1 MKWLM
6 GLVVFAA
13 CHGNTQPTA
22 KIPTRTPYLAL
33 FERGRSWTLPV
44 GSGGSV
50 TCQVAD
56 VKPVGDAN
64 VARLTCAAPHAG
76 LAISGQWVA
85 TPAGLYHPLVP
96 VDEPDELTL
105 LGDDDLLL
113 AANAEEREHEH
124 VIAGTRSEIAAF
136 IYKASWCV
144 RETTTL
150 GDNQRS
156 YTLCFDASGITG
168 GDEFT
173 LGGESRAMS
182 FGDAPEREQDTAS
195 AVRAILVAQQ
205 AAWNRGDL
213 EGYMAGYL
221 KSDELVFTSGGNI
234 RRGWQETHDK
244 YKAKY
249 GSDPSTMGKLAFEI
263 LGVQTLGEEGAIVL
277 GRWQLTDTPNAGKG
291 VFSVA
296 LRKTPEGWRVVHDH
310 TSSDTN

>member
-1 MKWLM
+1 M
-6 GLVVFAA
+6 
-13 CHGNTQPTA
+13 
-22 KIPTRTPYLAL
+22 
-33 FERGRSWTLPV
+33 
-44 GSGGSV
+44 

-64 VARLTCAAPHAG
+64 VSRLTCAAPHAALLITG
-76 LAISGQWVA
+76 GWVA

-105 LGDDDLLL
+105 LGEDDLLL
-113 AANAEEREHEH
+113 AANAAEHDHEH
-124 VIAGTRSEIAAF
+124 VVAGTHSNISAF
-136 IYKASWCV
+136 AYKASWCV

-156 YTLCFDASGITG
+156 YTLCFDAGGITG

-173 LGGESRAMS
+173 LGGESTAMS
-182 FGDAPEREQDTAS
+182 FGDAPERELDTAAS
-195 AVRAILVAQQ
+195 VRAILVAQQ
-205 AAWNRGDL
+205 EAWNRGDL
-213 EGYMAGYL
+213 EGYMAGYV

-249 GSDPSTMGKLAFEI
+249 GSDPATMGKLAFDI
-263 LGVQTLGEEGAIVL
+263 LGVQSLGDEGAIVL

-296 LRKTPEGWRVVHDH
+296 LRKTPDGWRVVHDH
-310 TSSDTN
+310 TSSDPAN